1 MNNRRKKWGLIFV
14 ILLAG
19 LLATFYL
26 STPKATSHTIEAN
39 GITGAVTN
47 QRDAQICFDLLE
59 KNLTAASN
67 KDIETYIDTLVSSAH
82 EETAQEMTTFFD
94 TYTLAHTLLSFEIV
108 KQEASSM
115 LVAAQQQT
123 INLGENS
130 YRNHITQAH
139 HTFVKE
145 GAAWKIQQTVM
156 TNTSFID

>member
-1 MNNRRKKWGLIFV
+1 MNNRRKNWGLIFV

-26 STPKATSHTIEAN
+26 SAPKATSHTIEAN

-47 QRDAQICFDLLE
+47 Q
-59 KNLTAASN
+59 NLTAASN